1 MADEATATDAPV
13 DETSVDNAPEA
24 EPTAEAPATE
34 EVDWQAKFEAQQK
47 ITRDLEKKVK
57 DEIRPELYML
67 VALKKKLTGKRA
79 ASA

>member
-1 MADEATATDAPV
+1 MPENDVITVADLDAQI
-13 DETSVDNAPEA
+13 DALREQEQSVKR
-24 EPTAEAPATE
+24 
-34 EVDWQAKFEAQQK
+34 QA
-47 ITRDLEKKVK
+47 RDLEKKVK